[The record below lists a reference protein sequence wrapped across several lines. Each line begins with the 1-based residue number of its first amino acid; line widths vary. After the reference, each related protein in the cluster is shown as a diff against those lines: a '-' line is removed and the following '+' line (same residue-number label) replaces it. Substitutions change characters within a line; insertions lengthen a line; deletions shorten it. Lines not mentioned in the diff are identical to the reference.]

1 MEILTLKNI
10 SFSYKDKVIF
20 DNYNFVMNEEEII
33 AIIGPSGCGKST
45 LLKIING
52 LETEYSG
59 DVLLNGVNVNNIPVN
74 KRDIVLMFQDNLLF
88 PHMTIF
94 ENIEFSLKMK
104 KYPKHEIKKMVEE
117 VARDIHL
124 EDKLNKYPK
133 ELSGGQ
139 QRRVALARAVISKPK
154 LLLLDEPFTGLDK
167 EIKLE
172 IMNLVRIIRE
182 KYNTSIVF
190 VTHDL
195 SEAEYLEAKCIEFKK
210 GEVFNES
217 NL

>member
-20 DNYNFVMNEEEII
+20 DNYNFVMNKEEII
-33 AIIGPSGCGKST
+33 AMIGPSGCGKST

-52 LETEYSG
+52 LETDYSG
-59 DVLLNGVNVNNIPVN
+59 DVLLDGVNVNNIPVN

-104 KYPKHEIKKMVEE
+104 KYPKHKIKNMVDE
-117 VARDIHL
+117 VAKDIHL
-124 EDKLNKYPK
+124 QDKLNKYPR

-172 IMNLVRIIRE
+172 IMNLVKIIRE
-182 KYNTSIVF
+182 KYNTSIIF

-210 GEVFNES
+210 GES
-217 NL
+217 L

>member
-10 SFSYKDKVIF
+10 SFSYKDKLIF
-20 DNYNFVMNEEEII
+20 DNYNFVINKEEII

-59 DVLLNGVNVNNIPVN
+59 DVLLDGVNVNNIPVN

-104 KYPKHEIKKMVEE
+104 KYPKHKIKNMVDE
-117 VARDIHL
+117 VAKDIHL
-124 EDKLNKYPK
+124 QDKLNKYPR

-172 IMNLVRIIRE
+172 IMNLVKIIRE
-182 KYNTSIVF
+182 KYNTSIIF

-195 SEAEYLEAKCIEFKK
+195 SEAEYLKAKYIEFKK
-210 GEVFNES
+210 EES
-217 NL
+217 L

>member
-20 DNYNFVMNEEEII
+20 DNYNFVMNKEEII

-59 DVLLNGVNVNNIPVN
+59 DVLLNGINVNNIPVN

-139 QRRVALARAVISKPK
+139 KRRVALARAVISKPK

-172 IMNLVRIIRE
+172 IMNLVKIIRE

-210 GEVFNES
+210 GES
-217 NL
+217 L

>member
-10 SFSYKDKVIF
+10 SFSYKDKLIF
-20 DNYNFVMNEEEII
+20 DNYNFVINKEEII

-59 DVLLNGVNVNNIPVN
+59 DVLLDGVNVNNIPVN

-104 KYPKHEIKKMVEE
+104 KYPKHKIKNMVDE
-117 VARDIHL
+117 VAKDIHL
-124 EDKLNKYPK
+124 QDKLNKYPR

-139 QRRVALARAVISKPK
+139 QRRVALVRAVISKPK

-182 KYNTSIVF
+182 KYNTSIIF

-210 GEVFNES
+210 GES
-217 NL
+217 L

>member
-20 DNYNFVMNEEEII
+20 DNYNFVMNKEEII
-33 AIIGPSGCGKST
+33 AMIGPSGCGKST

-52 LETEYSG
+52 LETDYSG
-59 DVLLNGVNVNNIPVN
+59 DVLLDGVNVNNIPVN

-104 KYPKHEIKKMVEE
+104 KYPKHKIKNMVDE
-117 VARDIHL
+117 VAKDIHL
-124 EDKLNKYPK
+124 QDKLNKYPR

-182 KYNTSIVF
+182 KYNTSIIF

-210 GEVFNES
+210 GES
-217 NL
+217 L

>member
-10 SFSYKDKVIF
+10 SFSYKDKLIF
-20 DNYNFVMNEEEII
+20 DNYNFVINKEEII

-59 DVLLNGVNVNNIPVN
+59 DVLLDGVNVNNIPVN

-104 KYPKHEIKKMVEE
+104 KYPKHKIKNMVDE
-117 VARDIHL
+117 VAKDIHL
-124 EDKLNKYPK
+124 QDKLNKYPR

-139 QRRVALARAVISKPK
+139 QRRDALARAVISKPK

-182 KYNTSIVF
+182 KYNTSIIF

-210 GEVFNES
+210 GRVFNES

>member
-10 SFSYKDKVIF
+10 SFSYRDKVIF
-20 DNYNFVMNEEEII
+20 DNYNFVMKKEEII

-104 KYPKHEIKKMVEE
+104 KYPKHKIKNMVDE
-117 VARDIHL
+117 VAKDIHL
-124 EDKLNKYPK
+124 QDKLNKYPR

-172 IMNLVRIIRE
+172 IMNLVKIIKE
-182 KYNTSIVF
+182 KYNTSIIF

-195 SEAEYLEAKCIEFKK
+195 SEAEYLEAKCVEFKI
-210 GEVFNES
+210 GES
-217 NL
+217 L

>member
-20 DNYNFVMNEEEII
+20 DNYNFMMNKEEII
-33 AIIGPSGCGKST
+33 AMIGPSGCGKST

-52 LETEYSG
+52 LETDYSG
-59 DVLLNGVNVNNIPVN
+59 DVLLSGVNVNNIPVN

-104 KYPKHEIKKMVEE
+104 KYPNHEIKKMVEE

-172 IMNLVRIIRE
+172 IMNLVKIIRE

-210 GEVFNES
+210 GES
-217 NL
+217 L

>member
-10 SFSYKDKVIF
+10 SFSYKDKLIF
-20 DNYNFVMNEEEII
+20 DNYNFVINKEESI

-59 DVLLNGVNVNNIPVN
+59 DVLLDGVNVNNIPVN
-74 KRDIVLMFQDNLLF
+74 KSDIVLMFQDNLLF

-104 KYPKHEIKKMVEE
+104 KYPKHKIKNMVDA
-117 VARDIHL
+117 VAKDIHL
-124 EDKLNKYPK
+124 QDKLNKYPR

-182 KYNTSIVF
+182 KYNTSIIF

-210 GEVFNES
+210 GES
-217 NL
+217 L

>member
-10 SFSYKDKVIF
+10 SFSYKDKMIF
-20 DNYNFVMNEEEII
+20 DNYNFVMNKEEII

-59 DVLLNGVNVNNIPVN
+59 DVLLNGINVNNIPVN

-104 KYPKHEIKKMVEE
+104 KYPKHKIKNMVDE
-117 VARDIHL
+117 VAKDIHL
-124 EDKLNKYPK
+124 QDKLNKYPR

-182 KYNTSIVF
+182 KYNTSIIF

-210 GEVFNES
+210 GES
-217 NL
+217 L

>member
-10 SFSYKDKVIF
+10 SFSYKDKLIF
-20 DNYNFVMNEEEII
+20 DNYNFVINKEEII
-33 AIIGPSGCGKST
+33 AIIGPLGCGKST

-59 DVLLNGVNVNNIPVN
+59 DVLLDGVNVNNIPVN

-104 KYPKHEIKKMVEE
+104 KYPKHKIKNMVDE
-117 VARDIHL
+117 VAKDIHL
-124 EDKLNKYPK
+124 QDKLNKYPR

-182 KYNTSIVF
+182 KYNTSIIF

-210 GEVFNES
+210 GES
-217 NL
+217 L

>member
-10 SFSYKDKVIF
+10 SFSYRDKVIF
-20 DNYNFVMNEEEII
+20 DNYNFVMKKEEII

-59 DVLLNGVNVNNIPVN
+59 DVLLDGVNVNNIPVN
-74 KRDIVLMFQDNLLF
+74 KRDIVLIFQDNLLF

-139 QRRVALARAVISKPK
+139 QRRVVLARAVISKPK

-182 KYNTSIVF
+182 KYNTSIIF

-195 SEAEYLEAKCIEFKK
+195 SEAEYLEAKCVEFKI
-210 GEVFNES
+210 GES
-217 NL
+217 L

>member
-20 DNYNFVMNEEEII
+20 DNYNFVMNKEEII
-33 AIIGPSGCGKST
+33 AMIGPSGCGKST

-52 LETEYSG
+52 LETDYSG
-59 DVLLNGVNVNNIPVN
+59 DVLLDGVNVNNIPVN

-117 VARDIHL
+117 VAKDIHL
-124 EDKLNKYPK
+124 QDKLNKYPK

-182 KYNTSIVF
+182 KYNTSIIF

-210 GEVFNES
+210 GES
-217 NL
+217 L

>member
-10 SFSYKDKVIF
+10 SFSYKDKLIF
-20 DNYNFVMNEEEII
+20 DNYNFVINKEEII
-33 AIIGPSGCGKST
+33 AIVGPSGCGKST

-59 DVLLNGVNVNNIPVN
+59 DVLLDGVNVNNIPVN

-104 KYPKHEIKKMVEE
+104 KYPKHKIKNMVDE
-117 VARDIHL
+117 VAKDIHL
-124 EDKLNKYPK
+124 QDKLNKYPR

-182 KYNTSIVF
+182 KYNTSIIF

-210 GEVFNES
+210 GES
-217 NL
+217 L

>member
-10 SFSYKDKVIF
+10 SFSYKDKMIF
-20 DNYNFVMNEEEII
+20 DNYNFVMNKEEII

-52 LETEYSG
+52 LETDYSG
-59 DVLLNGVNVNNIPVN
+59 DVLLDGVNVNNIPVN

-172 IMNLVRIIRE
+172 IMNLVKIIRE
-182 KYNTSIVF
+182 KYDTSIVF

-210 GEVFNES
+210 GES
-217 NL
+217 L

>member
-20 DNYNFVMNEEEII
+20 DNYNFVMKKEEII

-52 LETEYSG
+52 LETEYRG
-59 DVLLNGVNVNNIPVN
+59 DVILDGANVNNIPVN

-94 ENIEFSLKMK
+94 ENIQFSLKMK
-104 KYPKHEIKKMVEE
+104 KYPKYEIKKMVEE
-117 VARDIHL
+117 VAKDIHL
-124 EDKLNKYPK
+124 QDKLNKYPK

-172 IMNLVRIIRE
+172 IMNLVKIIKE
-182 KYNTSIVF
+182 KYNTSIIF

-195 SEAEYLEAKCIEFKK
+195 SEAEYLEAKCVEFKK
-210 GEVFNES
+210 GES
-217 NL
+217 L

>member
-1 MEILTLKNI
+1 M
-10 SFSYKDKVIF
+10 
-20 DNYNFVMNEEEII
+20 
-33 AIIGPSGCGKST
+33 
-45 LLKIING
+45 LKIING

-59 DVLLNGVNVNNIPVN
+59 DVLLNGINVNNIPVN

-172 IMNLVRIIRE
+172 IMNLVKIIRE
-182 KYNTSIVF
+182 KYDTSIVF

-210 GEVFNES
+210 GES
-217 NL
+217 L

>member
-20 DNYNFVMNEEEII
+20 DNYNFVVNKEEII

-74 KRDIVLMFQDNLLF
+74 KRDIILMFQDNLLF

-117 VARDIHL
+117 VAKDIHL
-124 EDKLNKYPK
+124 QDKLNKYPK

-172 IMNLVRIIRE
+172 IMNLVKIIKE
-182 KYNTSIVF
+182 KYNTSIIF

-195 SEAEYLEAKCIEFKK
+195 SEAEYLEAKCVEFKR
-210 GEVFNES
+210 GES
-217 NL
+217 L

>member
-20 DNYNFVMNEEEII
+20 DNYNFVMNKEEII
-33 AIIGPSGCGKST
+33 AMIGPSGCGKST

-52 LETEYSG
+52 LETDYSG

-154 LLLLDEPFTGLDK
+154 LLFLDEPFTGLDK

-172 IMNLVRIIRE
+172 IMNLVKIIRE
-182 KYNTSIVF
+182 KYNTSIIF

-195 SEAEYLEAKCIEFKK
+195 SEAEYLQAKCIDFIKE
-210 GEVFNES
+210 ES
-217 NL
+217 L

>member
-10 SFSYKDKVIF
+10 SFSYKDKLIF
-20 DNYNFVMNEEEII
+20 DNYNFVINKEEII

-59 DVLLNGVNVNNIPVN
+59 DVLLDGVNVNNIPVN

-104 KYPKHEIKKMVEE
+104 KYPKHKIKNMVDE
-117 VARDIHL
+117 VAKDIHL
-124 EDKLNKYPK
+124 QDKLNKYPR

-172 IMNLVRIIRE
+172 IMNLVKIIRE
-182 KYNTSIVF
+182 KYDTSIVF

-210 GEVFNES
+210 GES
-217 NL
+217 L

>member
-1 MEILTLKNI
+1 MEILSLKNI
-10 SFSYKDKVIF
+10 SFSYKDKLIF
-20 DNYNFVMNEEEII
+20 DNYNFVINKEEII

-59 DVLLNGVNVNNIPVN
+59 DVLLDGVNVNNIPVN

-104 KYPKHEIKKMVEE
+104 KYPKHKIKNMVDE
-117 VARDIHL
+117 VAKDIHL
-124 EDKLNKYPK
+124 QDKLNKYPR

-182 KYNTSIVF
+182 KYNTSIIF

-210 GEVFNES
+210 GES
-217 NL
+217 L

>member
-20 DNYNFVMNEEEII
+20 DNYNFVMNKEEII
-33 AIIGPSGCGKST
+33 AMIGPSGCGKST

-52 LETEYSG
+52 LETDYSG
-59 DVLLNGVNVNNIPVN
+59 DVLLDGVNINNIPVN

-172 IMNLVRIIRE
+172 IMNLVKIIRE

-210 GEVFNES
+210 GES
-217 NL
+217 L

>member
-10 SFSYKDKVIF
+10 SFSYKDKMIF
-20 DNYNFVMNEEEII
+20 DNYNFVMNKEEII

-59 DVLLNGVNVNNIPVN
+59 DVLLNGINVNNIPVN

-172 IMNLVRIIRE
+172 IMNLVKIIRE
-182 KYNTSIVF
+182 KYDTSIVF

-195 SEAEYLEAKCIEFKK
+195 SEAEYLKAKYIEFKK
-210 GEVFNES
+210 GES
-217 NL
+217 L

>member
-10 SFSYKDKVIF
+10 SFSYKDKLIF
-20 DNYNFVMNEEEII
+20 DNYNFVINKEEII

-59 DVLLNGVNVNNIPVN
+59 DVLLDGVNVNNIPVN

-94 ENIEFSLKMK
+94 ENIEFSIKMK

-117 VARDIHL
+117 VAKDIHL
-124 EDKLNKYPK
+124 QDKLNKYPK

-182 KYNTSIVF
+182 KYNTSIIF

-210 GEVFNES
+210 GES
-217 NL
+217 L

>member
-1 MEILTLKNI
+1 M
-10 SFSYKDKVIF
+10 IF
-20 DNYNFVMNEEEII
+20 DNYNFVMNKEEII

-59 DVLLNGVNVNNIPVN
+59 DVLLNGINVNNIPVN
-74 KRDIVLMFQDNLLF
+74 KGDIVLMFQDNLLF

-172 IMNLVRIIRE
+172 IMNLVKIIRE
-182 KYNTSIVF
+182 KYDTSIVF

-210 GEVFNES
+210 GES
-217 NL
+217 L

>member
-20 DNYNFVMNEEEII
+20 DNYNFVMNKEEII
-33 AIIGPSGCGKST
+33 AMIGPSGCGKST

-59 DVLLNGVNVNNIPVN
+59 DVLLDGVNVNNIPVN

-104 KYPKHEIKKMVEE
+104 KYPKHKIKNMVDE
-117 VARDIHL
+117 VAKDIHL
-124 EDKLNKYPK
+124 QDKLNKYPR

-172 IMNLVRIIRE
+172 IMNLVKIIRE
-182 KYNTSIVF
+182 KYNTSIIF

-210 GEVFNES
+210 GES
-217 NL
+217 L

>member
-10 SFSYKDKVIF
+10 SFSYKDKLIF
-20 DNYNFVMNEEEII
+20 DNYNFVINKEEII

-59 DVLLNGVNVNNIPVN
+59 DVLLDGVNVNNIPVN

-104 KYPKHEIKKMVEE
+104 KYPKHKIKNMVDE
-117 VARDIHL
+117 VAKDIHL
-124 EDKLNKYPK
+124 QDKLNKYPR

-139 QRRVALARAVISKPK
+139 QRRVALARAVISKSK

-182 KYNTSIVF
+182 KYNTSIIF

-210 GEVFNES
+210 GES
-217 NL
+217 L

>member
-10 SFSYKDKVIF
+10 SFSYKEKMIF
-20 DNYNFVMNEEEII
+20 DNYNFVMNKEEII

-59 DVLLNGVNVNNIPVN
+59 DVLLNGINVNNIPVN

-172 IMNLVRIIRE
+172 IMNLVKIIRE
-182 KYNTSIVF
+182 KYDTSIVF

-210 GEVFNES
+210 GES
-217 NL
+217 L

>member
-10 SFSYKDKVIF
+10 SFSYKDKLIF
-20 DNYNFVMNEEEII
+20 DNYNFVINKEEII

-59 DVLLNGVNVNNIPVN
+59 DVLLNGINVNNIPVN

-104 KYPKHEIKKMVEE
+104 KYPKHKIKNMVDE
-117 VARDIHL
+117 VAKDIHL
-124 EDKLNKYPK
+124 QDKLNKYPR

-182 KYNTSIVF
+182 KYNTSIIF

-210 GEVFNES
+210 GES
-217 NL
+217 L

>member
-10 SFSYKDKVIF
+10 SFSYKDKLIF
-20 DNYNFVMNEEEII
+20 DNYNFVINKEEII

-59 DVLLNGVNVNNIPVN
+59 YVLLDGVNVNNIPVN

-104 KYPKHEIKKMVEE
+104 KYPKHKIKNMVDE
-117 VARDIHL
+117 VAKDIHL
-124 EDKLNKYPK
+124 QDKLNKYPR

-182 KYNTSIVF
+182 KYNTSIIF

-210 GEVFNES
+210 GES
-217 NL
+217 L

>member
-10 SFSYKDKVIF
+10 SFSYKDKLIF
-20 DNYNFVMNEEEII
+20 DNYNFVINKEEMI

-59 DVLLNGVNVNNIPVN
+59 DVLLDGVNVNNIPVN

-104 KYPKHEIKKMVEE
+104 KYPKHKIKNMVDE
-117 VARDIHL
+117 VAKDIHL
-124 EDKLNKYPK
+124 QDKLNKYPR

-182 KYNTSIVF
+182 KYNTSIIF

-210 GEVFNES
+210 GES
-217 NL
+217 L

>member
-10 SFSYKDKVIF
+10 SFSYKDKLIF
-20 DNYNFVMNEEEII
+20 DNYNFVINKEEII

-52 LETEYSG
+52 LETECSG
-59 DVLLNGVNVNNIPVN
+59 DVLLDGVNVNNIPVN

-104 KYPKHEIKKMVEE
+104 KYPKHKIKNMVDE
-117 VARDIHL
+117 VAKDIHL
-124 EDKLNKYPK
+124 QDKLNKYPR

-182 KYNTSIVF
+182 KYNTSIIF

-210 GEVFNES
+210 GES
-217 NL
+217 L

>member
-10 SFSYKDKVIF
+10 SFSYRDKVIF
-20 DNYNFVMNEEEII
+20 DNYNFVMKKEEII

-59 DVLLNGVNVNNIPVN
+59 DVLLDGVNVNNIPVN

-104 KYPKHEIKKMVEE
+104 KYPKHKIKKMVEE
-117 VARDIHL
+117 VAKDIHL
-124 EDKLNKYPK
+124 QDKLNKYPR

-182 KYNTSIVF
+182 KYNTSIIF

-210 GEVFNES
+210 GES
-217 NL
+217 L

>member
-20 DNYNFVMNEEEII
+20 DNYNFMMNKEEII
-33 AIIGPSGCGKST
+33 AMIGPSGCGKST

-52 LETEYSG
+52 LETDYSG
-59 DVLLNGVNVNNIPVN
+59 DVLLSGVNVNNIPVN

-124 EDKLNKYPK
+124 EDKLKKYPK

-172 IMNLVRIIRE
+172 IMNLVKIIRE
-182 KYNTSIVF
+182 KYNTSIIF

-210 GEVFNES
+210 GES
-217 NL
+217 L

>member
-20 DNYNFVMNEEEII
+20 DNYNFVMNKEEII

-59 DVLLNGVNVNNIPVN
+59 DVLLNGINVNNIPVN

-117 VARDIHL
+117 VTRDIHL
-124 EDKLNKYPK
+124 EDKLKKYPK

-139 QRRVALARAVISKPK
+139 KRRVALARAVISKPK

-172 IMNLVRIIRE
+172 IMNLVKIIRE
-182 KYNTSIVF
+182 KYNTSIIF

-210 GEVFNES
+210 GES
-217 NL
+217 L

>member
-10 SFSYKDKVIF
+10 SFSYKDKLIF
-20 DNYNFVMNEEEII
+20 DNYNFVINKEEII

-59 DVLLNGVNVNNIPVN
+59 DVLLDGVNVNNIPVN

-104 KYPKHEIKKMVEE
+104 KYPKHKIKNMVDE
-117 VARDIHL
+117 VAKDIHL
-124 EDKLNKYPK
+124 QDKLNKYPR

-154 LLLLDEPFTGLDK
+154 LLLLAEPLTGLDK

-172 IMNLVRIIRE
+172 IMNLVKIIRE
-182 KYNTSIVF
+182 KYNTSIIF

-210 GEVFNES
+210 GES
-217 NL
+217 L

>member
-10 SFSYKDKVIF
+10 SFSYKDKLIF
-20 DNYNFVMNEEEII
+20 DNYNFVINKEEII

-59 DVLLNGVNVNNIPVN
+59 DVLLDGVNVNNIPVN

-104 KYPKHEIKKMVEE
+104 KYPKHKIKNMVDE
-117 VARDIHL
+117 VAKDIHL
-124 EDKLNKYPK
+124 QDKLNKYPR

-154 LLLLDEPFTGLDK
+154 LLLLDEPLTGLDK

-182 KYNTSIVF
+182 KYNTSIIF

-210 GEVFNES
+210 GES
-217 NL
+217 L

>member
-20 DNYNFVMNEEEII
+20 DNYNFVMNKEEII
-33 AIIGPSGCGKST
+33 AMIGPSGCGKST

-52 LETEYSG
+52 LETDYSG
-59 DVLLNGVNVNNIPVN
+59 DVLLDGVNVNNIPVN

-117 VARDIHL
+117 VAKDIHL
-124 EDKLNKYPK
+124 QDKLNKYPK

-172 IMNLVRIIRE
+172 IMNLVKIIRE
-182 KYNTSIVF
+182 KYNTSIIF

-195 SEAEYLEAKCIEFKK
+195 SEAEYLKAKYIEFKK
-210 GEVFNES
+210 EES
-217 NL
+217 L